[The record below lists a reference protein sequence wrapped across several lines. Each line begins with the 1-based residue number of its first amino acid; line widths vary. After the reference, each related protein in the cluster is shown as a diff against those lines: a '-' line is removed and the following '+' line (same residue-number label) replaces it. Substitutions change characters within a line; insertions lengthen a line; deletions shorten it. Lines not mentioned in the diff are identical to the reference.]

1 MLYCCSFSTNSG
13 DVLNSVICCNSSILQ
28 SYNFVWVVG
37 GLGWGK
43 IKCGVLC
50 RLVRWQTPL
59 LILRSVSNFSVFCPS
74 VDVCTVVFRVA
85 PNVFGIAEGGDFS
98 TKVESK
104 NEC

>member
-13 DVLNSVICCNSSILQ
+13 DVLNSVICRKSSILQ

-50 RLVRWQTPL
+50 RLVCWQTPL
-59 LILRSVSNFSVFCPS
+59 FNFAKRWRFVFVLLSV
-74 VDVCTVVFRVA
+74 R
-85 PNVFGIAEGGDFS
+85 
-98 TKVESK
+98 
-104 NEC
+104 